1 MSQKIKKILTKNI
14 GALQHGRTIEKK
26 QGETR
31 FNVGKVTRLIY
42 VYNEQWK
49 EGCRSDLSSCLLS
62 IWRRYVYA
70 GYQFREGTLGPLD
83 FPSP

>member
-1 MSQKIKKILTKNI
+1 MDARLK
-14 GALQHGRTIEKK
+14 KK
-26 QGETR
+26 QGETQPASQMQ

-42 VYNEQWK
+42 VYNKQWK
-49 EGCRSDLSSCLLS
+49 EGCRSDLSSCRLS

-70 GYQFREGTLGPLD
+70 GYQFREGTVGPLD